1 MQYVLCYWQN
11 NLFDPY
17 IIQIVSEEV
26 EPSDWLHLDS
36 WWSAS
41 TQTNPAGQDPDLL
54 QVLDKEWVTDLWDE
68 VDSWWQAYTDTSLFV
83 RDEAS
88 ARVLSTEQQTGPWDE
103 LDPWWDIYT
112 EVGHDKANQIAELF
126 GKSNDEWAQS
136 PGPFDTD
143 PLAADLTGRQISR
156 GPVQP
161 NGEVEWSRW
170 LAQLLRPSAAL
181 VTELFDVAVSEA
193 PSGVVREEQLSKEEG
208 TFRRPDIL
216 VFHSE
221 RGISIEVK
229 LGDENYRKT
238 SETAALVERHYADRQ
253 WTHTLLLPNRKQE
266 RLAATV
272 EPPLDQNSGNRLMIE
287 WDDPGSIGVLYWRDV
302 TAAIRSILRRGKVVD
317 DHWAANAYLFCAVA
331 EQQIMGFQP
340 QPVVE
345 QLIASADVVNTLRP
359 IMLADTLDKQLR
371 YLRESGET

>member
-1 MQYVLCYWQN
+1 M
-11 NLFDPY
+11 
-17 IIQIVSEEV
+17 SEEV
-26 EPSDWLHLDS
+26 ELSDWAHLDP

-41 TQTNPAGQDPDLL
+41 TQTNPAGQDPDVLR
-54 QVLDKEWVTDLWDE
+54 VLDKEWMTDLWDE
-68 VDSWWQAYTDTSLFV
+68 VDSWWEAYTDISPFV
-83 RDEAS
+83 RGEAS
-88 ARVLSTEQQTGPWDE
+88 GRVLSIEQQTDLWDE

-112 EVGHDKANQIAELF
+112 EVGHNKAKQIAELLD
-126 GKSNDEWAQS
+126 KSNNEWAQS

-143 PLAADLTGRQISR
+143 PLAADLSGRQVSR

-181 VTELFDVAVSEA
+181 VTELFGVVVSKA
-193 PSGVVREEQLSKEEG
+193 PSGVVREEQLSKEGG

-216 VFHSE
+216 VLHSK

-253 WTHTLLLPNRKQE
+253 WTHTLLLPSRKQE

-272 EPPLDQNSGNRLMIE
+272 EPPLDRKSGDRLMIE

-302 TAAIRSILRRGKVVD
+302 TAAIRSILRRGEVVD

-331 EQQIMGFQP
+331 EQQIMGFYP

-345 QLIASADVVNTLRP
+345 QLTGSADVVNTLRP
-359 IMLADTLDKQLR
+359 TMLADTLDKQLT
-371 YLRESGET
+371 YLREREET